1 MTEPAQSAD
10 LVIIGGGAAGVMTA
24 VHALRQ
30 AGRPL
35 RVVLV
40 ECSARL
46 AEGIAYGTTAPEH
59 RLNVPVRRMSAF
71 VDQPE
76 DFLQFML
83 EHHNPR
89 NLPASV
95 LGEAYTQRAHF
106 AEYLRDRLRNAESA
120 GPARLDV
127 LSDRAVAMKREG
139 SNWHITL
146 ASGIALQTRGAV
158 LATGNSLRPLRVHGA
173 GTLPPQTC
181 LDAWQYA
188 AIAGLPRNA
197 EIAIIGAGLSM
208 VDALLSLN
216 ARDHRGRIHVL
227 SRHALLPLPHAE
239 VHSVAAFDAA
249 SLNTLGLRQRLRR
262 VRNWAATACARGE
275 PWQGV
280 MECLRPHVQTLW
292 RSLSE
297 DDQRRFIR
305 HAVRQWDVHRH
316 RVAPDV
322 HSVVIALRERGQL
335 ELHRGRVRSVK
346 PVGARAGVEAALG
359 NGGTLRL
366 EVDCIINATGVE
378 TLATSLHSPLIRD
391 LLGNGTAKAGPHG
404 MGIDTGDNGEVIAAD
419 GSLQPGVFALGSLRI
434 GSLWES
440 LAIPELRRQAETVA
454 RKLLAPDTSCSW

>member
-1 MTEPAQSAD
+1 MKNPAQSAD
-10 LVIIGGGAAGVMTA
+10 LAIIGGGAAGVMTA
-24 VHALRQ
+24 IHALRQ
-30 AGRPL
+30 ADRPL
-35 RVVLV
+35 GIVLV

-71 VDQPE
+71 VDQPD

-95 LGEAYTQRAHF
+95 LGETYTPRAHF
-106 AEYLRDRLRNAESA
+106 AGYLRDRLRNAESA
-120 GPARLDV
+120 SPARLDV
-127 LSDRAVAMKREG
+127 VRDHAVGMQREG
-139 SNWHITL
+139 SIWHVTL
-146 ASGIALQTRGAV
+146 ASGITLQTRGAV

-173 GTLPPQTC
+173 ETLPPQTC
-181 LDAWQYA
+181 LEAWQYA
-188 AIAGLPRNA
+188 AIAGLPADA

-208 VDALLSLN
+208 VDVLLSLN
-216 ARDHRGRIHVL
+216 ARGHRGRIHVL

-249 SLNTLGLRQRLRR
+249 SLHTLGLRQRLRR
-262 VRNWAATACARGE
+262 LRQWAAAARTRGE

-292 RSLSE
+292 HSLSE
-297 DDQRRFIR
+297 DDQRRFVR

-316 RVAPDV
+316 RVAPDI
-322 HSVVIALRERGQL
+322 HSVVLALRDGGQL
-335 ELHRGRVRSVK
+335 KVHRGRVRSVE
-346 PVGARAGVEAALG
+346 PVGTRVRVEAALG
-359 NGGTLRL
+359 DGRTLRL
-366 EVDCIINATGVE
+366 EADCIINATGVD
-378 TLATSLHSPLIRD
+378 TLAASLGSPLIQG
-391 LLGNGTAKAGPHG
+391 LLGSGIAKAGPHG
-404 MGIDTGDNGEVIAAD
+404 MGIDTADDGEVIAAD

-440 LAIPELRRQAETVA
+440 LAIPELRRQAESVA
-454 RKLLAPDTSCSW
+454 RKLL